1 MVKRSKISSTD
12 ACPEFFKIFAPDL
25 CSQRLR
31 IPPAFLKNFNGDL
44 PQKAVLKSP
53 CKRSW
58 WVHVNSVNQNF
69 FFQEGWEEFVQYHS
83 LEFGDI
89 LVFSYVGT
97 SKFYVSLY
105 GKNSCKKLASLTRND
120 VKSLPLVKGN
130 QAIGPGEF
138 VLNQQVFCMP
148 DKLPRTDR
156 KADRPRHQVEMAIEE
171 NDGDLE
177 AANKSIS
184 TNPSFKLVLGQ
195 AYISKG
201 IVSIPS
207 SFRKNYMEKV
217 RPSATLQL
225 SKKSWP
231 VKLNYRHGTVQFCQ
245 GWLRFVKDNNLQEG
259 DVCCF
264 ELIGRNNYVMKVFI
278 SRPRAYLE
286 LDKQREKNIVRRR
299 GRPQTVCSFDDCP
312 EFFKFFLPDQS
323 SEDMRI
329 PPAFLEHFNGH
340 IPDKA
345 ILKDLGG
352 KYRHVDMED
361 AENGVFIKNG
371 WQHVGSGHSL
381 KLGDSLFC
389 RYNGNS
395 SFTVR
400 AFGTN
405 GCKKEVTLALGSVV
419 TGVKIEEKTEEERT
433 SPKPSNI
440 GKHKYCKQEIEEK
453 TEEERTSPKPSNIG
467 KRKYCKQEIEEK
479 TEEERTSPKPSNI
492 GKCKYCKQEIEE
504 KTEEE
509 RTSPKPSNIGKR
521 KYCKQEIE
529 EKTEEERTSPKP
541 SNIGKCKCKYCKQEI
556 EEKKTCL
563 KCSRICKQMCAKVDI
578 EEETE
583 DEWTCPKHSYENKR
597 KYSNRGMERCSQEVY
612 PLKSPRIAS
621 KIVKNQKEI
630 EDAGLVLPKNPYF
643 IAALS
648 PSRPSRLYIPK
659 RLLNQLHFERWRE
672 MVFCNQNGEKWPVKV
687 HFINDGR
694 VSFTKGVL
702 DFWKE
707 NNLCLDVYWYGS
719 CSDLRRW

>member
-130 QAIGPGEF
+130 QAIGPGPGISK
-138 VLNQQVFCMP
+138 QVTQLTSCSRV
-148 DKLPRTDR
+148 K
-156 KADRPRHQVEMAIEE
+156 MAIEE

-492 GKCKYCKQEIEE
+492 GKCK
-504 KTEEE
+504 
-509 RTSPKPSNIGKR
+509 
-521 KYCKQEIE
+521 
-529 EKTEEERTSPKP
+529 
-541 SNIGKCKCKYCKQEI
+541 CKYCKQEI

-597 KYSNRGMERCSQEVY
+597 KYSNRGMER
-612 PLKSPRIAS
+612 
-621 KIVKNQKEI
+621 
-630 EDAGLVLPKNPYF
+630 
-643 IAALS
+643 
-648 PSRPSRLYIPK
+648 
-659 RLLNQLHFERWRE
+659 LH
-672 MVFCNQNGEKWPVKV
+672 
-687 HFINDGR
+687 
-694 VSFTKGVL
+694 S
-702 DFWKE
+702 
-707 NNLCLDVYWYGS
+707 
-719 CSDLRRW
+719 